1 MYYHIML
8 SLCFSQDPCKH
19 QTTQRKCISVPFG
32 TLLYPCS
39 SACGPPPHLMHNIQ
53 PQTGKDMDTVSNHCT
68 NKMPP
73 FQNTSV
79 RRHHLILQFLV
90 RHKESY
96 KAALVLSDQPGSSTT
111 SFRLSE
117 LCGAPE
123 LSENPTE
130 EMGVEEAPG
139 ICRLGLEAAASR
151 RGTSRTLKMAKPG
164 FDHLCRL
171 LNMLLDD
178 ALS

>member
-1 MYYHIML
+1 M
-8 SLCFSQDPCKH
+8 
-19 QTTQRKCISVPFG
+19 QRKCISVPFG
-32 TLLYPCS
+32 TLLYPRS
-39 SACGPPPHLMHNIQ
+39 SVHGPPPHLMPNIQ
-53 PQTGKDMDTVSNHCT
+53 PQTGKDMDTVHNHFT
-68 NKMPP
+68 NKMPQ

-96 KAALVLSDQPGSSTT
+96 KAALVPSVHLLAPSTKSS
-111 SFRLSE
+111 RPSE

-130 EMGVEEAPG
+130 ERGFQEAPG
-139 ICRLGLEAAASR
+139 IRRLDLEAAASR
-151 RGTSRTLKMAKPG
+151 RGTSRIPKMAKSG
-164 FDHLCRL
+164 FGHLCRL

-178 ALS
+178 AFS